1 MDRKLLPPHCLT
13 VWCFRH
19 SMDKWGHSSGA
30 DPWVVGP
37 TYVGLIPRCF
47 PNALRAQAANEHE
60 LGYLSGLRTRR
71 PCPLERWANVCQG
84 VSKTV

>member
-19 SMDKWGHSSGA
+19 SMDKWVHSSGA

-60 LGYLSGLRTRR
+60 LGYLSGLCTRR
-71 PCPLERWANVCQG
+71 SGSA
-84 VSKTV
+84 